1 MRKEFINIIF
11 MGLLLIFNELYASES
26 LISLHDLTHGNSI
39 ISITTLN
46 PTENDI
52 LRMKIKALGYCKG
65 RPLEKYNPVPPNE
78 IKNPTPGD
86 SYYAFYCE
94 SARTINETD
103 ISIKHN
109 NSSKNSANDS
119 ILELPSLSMMPP
131 KKISEPQN
139 RGGLNEQKQNKGDSN
154 LMSRYLS
161 MCEEIGIDKTHSK
174 FNDCV
179 TKFYE
184 IDKKNAP
191 IIVQPQPTSNDSKI
205 IDSKIEALEKM
216 EQDRR
221 NHTLLIEGLRLL
233 QQSNQ
238 PYYLPSTNTPIRIRC
253 IPRMYGQVDCNAQ

>member
-52 LRMKIKALGYCKG
+52 LRMKLKAFRYCKG
-65 RPLEKYNPVPPNE
+65 TLMDEYNAVPLSEV
-78 IKNPTPGD
+78 KNPNPGE
-86 SYYAFYCE
+86 SYYAFYCH
-94 SARTINETD
+94 SARTGKD
-103 ISIKHN
+103 IYSKNKHN
-109 NSSKNSANDS
+109 NSLENSNQDT
-119 ILELPSLSMMPP
+119 ELKIPSLSLVPS
-131 KKISEPQN
+131 KKISDNQN
-139 RGGLNEQKQNKGDSN
+139 KSDLNEQKQNATDSN
-154 LMSRYLS
+154 LMTRYIR

-184 IDKKNAP
+184 IDKRNTTVV
-191 IIVQPQPTSNDSKI
+191 VQPQPNSYDSKI
-205 IDSKIEALEKM
+205 IDSKIEAFEKM

-221 NHTLLIEGLRLL
+221 NQTLLIEGLKLL

-238 PYYLPSTNTPIRIRC
+238 PYLLPSPNTPIRIRC